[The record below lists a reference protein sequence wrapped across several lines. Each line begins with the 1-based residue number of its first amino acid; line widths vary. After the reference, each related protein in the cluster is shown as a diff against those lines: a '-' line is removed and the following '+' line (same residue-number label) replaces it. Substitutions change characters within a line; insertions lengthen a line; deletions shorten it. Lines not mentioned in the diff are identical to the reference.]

1 MQEQVKE
8 LEEIIEIC
16 LSVIKN
22 TIEELKD
29 IHDADNFKFQR
40 DNLESFSKT
49 LAVMWSLRNEILD
62 DMSVEDYLGIN
73 EQK

>member
-1 MQEQVKE
+1 MQEQIKE
-8 LEEIIEIC
+8 LEEIINIC
-16 LSVIKN
+16 LTVIKN
-22 TIEELKD
+22 TVEELKD